1 MALLSR
7 YWHKS
12 GSIYCVY
19 VPGPVAKYIAKSEY
33 NAAFNARIYLA
44 HFRMLNNELKN
55 KDPDMVLYH
64 APLIILDGKSA
75 VCIDMN
81 GKETKQTIH
90 ISIRMKLV
98 INGGR

>member
-1 MALLSR
+1 
-7 YWHKS
+7 
-12 GSIYCVY
+12 
-19 VPGPVAKYIAKSEY
+19 
-33 NAAFNARIYLA
+33 
-44 HFRMLNNELKN
+44 
-55 KDPDMVLYH
+55 MVLYH

-75 VCIDMN
+75 VCMDMH